1 MGSVTTRSDDKT
13 ADVGKVL
20 VTGGAGYIG
29 SHAVK
34 ILRSA
39 NLDVV
44 VYDNLSAGHRASIG
58 NTTFVEGDI
67 RNTETVRAVL
77 REHAVTD
84 VMHFAGLLSVG
95 ESVRDPARYYDQN
108 VGGALSVLDAMV
120 AEQVDRFVLS
130 STCAVYGHPITTP
143 IDEEQPTFPI
153 NAYGDTK
160 LAVERALRHYDRAYG
175 LRSMSLRYF
184 NAAGADPEGM
194 LGEDHS
200 PEIHLIP
207 RAIASALG
215 GPPLVVFGDDYPTS
229 DGTCERDFVHVND
242 LADAHLRAM
251 EALRGGANTRVYN
264 LGTGQAHSVRDVV
277 RTVERVTGHRVPTEV
292 AARRPG
298 DPAVLFAQA
307 NRIAQDL
314 DWRPVYDNLDEIVET
329 AWRWYQSHPL
339 GFSE

>member
-1 MGSVTTRSDDKT
+1 M
-13 ADVGKVL
+13 

-34 ILRSA
+34 SLRKA
-39 NLDVV
+39 KRDVV
-44 VYDNLSAGHRASIG
+44 VYDNLSAGHRAAIG
-58 NTTFVEGDI
+58 DVPFVEGDI
-67 RNTETVRAVL
+67 RDANTVRAVL
-77 REHAVTD
+77 KEHAVTD
-84 VMHFAGLLSVG
+84 VMHFAALLSVA

-108 VGGALSVLDAMV
+108 VRGTLSLLDSMV
-120 AEQVDRFVLS
+120 AEHVDRFVLS
-130 STCAVYGHPITTP
+130 STCAVYGNPITTP
-143 IDEEQPTFPI
+143 IDEEQPTAPI

-175 LRSMSLRYF
+175 LRSISLRYF
-184 NAAGADPEGM
+184 NAAGADLDGR

-207 RAIASALG
+207 RAIAATLD
-215 GPPLVVFGDDYPTS
+215 GPPLAIFGDDYPTT
-229 DGTCERDFVHVND
+229 DGTCERDFVHVSD

-251 EALRGGANTRVYN
+251 DALREGTETRGYN

-277 RTVERVTGHRVPTEV
+277 RSVERVTGHRVPTEV

-307 NRIAQDL
+307 NRIAEEL
-314 DWRPVYDNLDEIVET
+314 NWRPVHRTLDEIIET
-329 AWRWYQSHPL
+329 AWRWHQSHPS
-339 GFSE
+339 GFGE

>member
-1 MGSVTTRSDDKT
+1 M
-13 ADVGKVL
+13 

-34 ILRSA
+34 SLRKA
-39 NLDVV
+39 KRDVV
-44 VYDNLSAGHRASIG
+44 VYDNLSAGHRAAIG
-58 NTTFVEGDI
+58 DVPFVEGDI
-67 RNTETVRAVL
+67 RDANTVRAVL
-77 REHAVTD
+77 KEHAVTD
-84 VMHFAGLLSVG
+84 VMHFAALLSVA

-108 VGGALSVLDAMV
+108 VRGTLSLLDSMV
-120 AEQVDRFVLS
+120 AEHVDRFVLS
-130 STCAVYGHPITTP
+130 STCAVYGNPITTP
-143 IDEEQPTFPI
+143 IDEEQPTAPI

-175 LRSMSLRYF
+175 LRSISLRYF
-184 NAAGADPEGM
+184 NAAGADLDGR

-207 RAIASALG
+207 RAIAATLD
-215 GPPLVVFGDDYPTS
+215 GPPLAIFGDDYPTT
-229 DGTCERDFVHVND
+229 DGTCERDFVHVSD

-251 EALRGGANTRVYN
+251 DALREGTETRVYN

-277 RTVERVTGHRVPTEV
+277 RSVERVTGHRVPTEV

-307 NRIAQDL
+307 NRIAEEL
-314 DWRPVYDNLDEIVET
+314 NWRPVHRTLDEIIET
-329 AWRWYQSHPL
+329 AWRWHQSHPS
-339 GFSE
+339 GFGE